1 MKLSTCIHQFFDQY
15 LPHIK
20 GSSEHTI
27 KAYRDAFTLF
37 LPFAANYHY
46 IKIDSLCL
54 DHLSYEL
61 ILDFLHYLESQR
73 NSSIRTRNQRLAALK
88 SLAKMIRLMHPEK
101 RDIAERILSIPQ
113 KRDQKQL
120 IGFLYQEEMLKVFAS
135 FDLKTKEGVR
145 DYCLLHLLYDSGA
158 RASEI
163 AALNLDYFDYHHKTL
178 AILGKG
184 NRYRLL
190 TLLPKTAEL
199 LKLYVS
205 KYRKTPKPLYQHR
218 LFVNQRGEEL
228 TRHGIHRLCK
238 KYLSKALTSKRLQD
252 INPAHSFRHSCAVYM
267 LSSGSSLSD
276 IKNRLGHEHV
286 QSTMVYLHMDLSC
299 KREVQKK
306 FIEYTRSI
314 LTHDPKIEE
323 LIDWENKEETL
334 KWLDSL

>member
-15 LPHIK
+15 LPRIK
-20 GSSEHTI
+20 GSSEHTV
-27 KAYRDAFTLF
+27 KAYRDTFTLF
-37 LPFAANYHY
+37 LPFAANYHN

-61 ILDFLHYLESQR
+61 ILDFLNYLESRR

-88 SLAKMIRLMHPEK
+88 SLAKMIRFMHPEK
-101 RDIAERILSIPQ
+101 RETAERILAIPQ
-113 KRDQKQL
+113 KRTQRKL
-120 IGFLYQEEMLKVFAS
+120 IGFLHQEEILKVCAS
-135 FDLKTKEGVR
+135 VDLKTNQGVR

-163 AALNLDYFDYHHKTL
+163 ATLNLDCFDYHHKTL

-184 NRYRLL
+184 NRYRLI

-199 LKLYVS
+199 LTLYIT

-218 LFVNQRGEEL
+218 LFVNQRGKDL

-238 KYLSKALTSKRLQD
+238 KYLLKALPPKRLKD

-267 LSSGSSLSD
+267 LSLGSSLTD
-276 IKNRLGHEHV
+276 IRNRLGHEHV

-306 FIEYTRSI
+306 FIEYTQSI

-323 LIDWENKEETL
+323 LLDWENKEETM

>member
-15 LPHIK
+15 LPRIK
-20 GSSEHTI
+20 GSSEHTV
-27 KAYRDAFTLF
+27 KAYRDTFKLF
-37 LPFAANYHY
+37 LPFAADYHHM
-46 IKIDSLCL
+46 KIDSLSL
-54 DHLSYEL
+54 DQLSYEL
-61 ILDFLHYLESQR
+61 ILDFLDHLESQR

-88 SLAKMIRLMHPEK
+88 SLAKMIRFMHPGK
-101 RDIAERILSIPQ
+101 REIAERILHIPQ
-113 KRDQKQL
+113 KRTQRKL

-135 FDLKTKEGVR
+135 VGLKTNQGVR

-163 AALNLDYFDYHHKTL
+163 ATLNLDCFDYHHKTL

-190 TLLPKTAEL
+190 TLLSKTAEL
-199 LKLYVS
+199 LKLYIT
-205 KYRKTPKPLYQHR
+205 KYRKTPKPLYRHR
-218 LFVNQRGEEL
+218 LFVNQRGKGL
-228 TRHGIHRLCK
+228 TRHGIHRLCT
-238 KYLSKALTSKRLQD
+238 KYLFKALTPKRLKD

-267 LSSGSSLSD
+267 LYSGSSLTE
-276 IKNRLGHEHV
+276 IRNRLGHEHV

-306 FIEYTRSI
+306 FIEYTQSI

-323 LIDWENKEETL
+323 LIDWENKEETM

>member
-15 LPHIK
+15 LPRIK
-20 GSSEHTI
+20 GSSEHTV
-27 KAYRDAFTLF
+27 KAYRDTFKLF
-37 LPFAANYHY
+37 LLFAADYHN

-61 ILDFLHYLESQR
+61 ILDFLNYLESHR
-73 NSSIRTRNQRLAALK
+73 NNSVRTRNHRLAALK
-88 SLAKMIRLMHPEK
+88 SLAKMIRFMHPEK
-101 RDIAERILSIPQ
+101 RETAERILAIPQ
-113 KRDQKQL
+113 KRTQRKL
-120 IGFLYQEEMLKVFAS
+120 IGFLHQEEMLKVFAS
-135 FDLKTKEGVR
+135 VDLKTNQGVR

-163 AALNLDYFDYHHKTL
+163 ATLNLDCFDYHHKTL

-184 NRYRLL
+184 NRYRLI

-199 LKLYVS
+199 LTLYIT

-218 LFVNQRGEEL
+218 LFVNQRGKDL

-238 KYLSKALTSKRLQD
+238 KYLLKALTPKRLKD

-267 LSSGSSLSD
+267 LSLGSSLTD
-276 IKNRLGHEHV
+276 IRNRLGHEHV
-286 QSTMVYLHMDLSC
+286 QSTMLYLHMDLSC

-306 FIEYTRSI
+306 FIEYTQSI

-323 LIDWENKEETL
+323 LIDWENKEETM